1 MNRSERER
9 AGFPHLR
16 LTFQKEQKKKEKK
29 RVGQYGIS
37 LGPWILSLPTNFD
50 RQIVGLIERRVL

>member
-1 MNRSERER
+1 MNRGEKER

-29 RVGQYGIS
+29 KKSRSVRYQLGSVGFES
-37 LGPWILSLPTNFD
+37 SN
-50 RQIVGLIERRVL
+50 